1 MNPGDCEVVAEL
13 VKALTNP
20 TRLKILCA
28 LSGGEEL
35 RVSDIVR
42 STGARQANIS
52 IQLGLLRSKG
62 ILTARREE
70 VNVYYG
76 IADRRVLEALE
87 LLLAVAKG
95 ESPKGESRKA
105 ARPRPKAAGAARCVR
120 KAGA

>member
-1 MNPGDCEVVAEL
+1 MKPGECNIVADL

-20 TRLKILCA
+20 TRLMILCA
-28 LSGGEEL
+28 LSGGQEMK
-35 RVSDIVR
+35 VSDIVAK
-42 STGARQANIS
+42 TGARQANIS

-76 IADRRVLEALE
+76 IADHRVLEALE

-95 ESPKGESRKA
+95 NSLSP
-105 ARPRPKAAGAARCVR
+105 ARLTRRNGRS
-120 KAGA
+120 